1 MNYAQPPFDPSAP
14 FRNAA
19 VTTPI
24 DPSGHH
30 PKVRVWFL
38 VVAIVS
44 GALYLIGAAG
54 FGAAMAIDDR
64 DVTPILAVS
73 GFALLMLGALLIY
86 VKLGLGLYWL
96 HQAWKWVP
104 MEQRFDKKGK
114 RLAPDG
120 VFMLLIPYYNLYWM
134 FVINLSLCD
143 AMERMRLTARTTQS
157 VSRDTAMWACI
168 LELVPFAN
176 FFVAPFFWASYM
188 RQVDAMH
195 EEITA
200 VTATRA

>member
-14 FRNAA
+14 FRNPA
-19 VTTPI
+19 VATPI

-30 PKVRVWFL
+30 PKARAWFL

-44 GALYLIGAAG
+44 GALYLIGACG
-54 FGAAMAIDDR
+54 VGAAMAIDDH
-64 DVTPILAVS
+64 DVSPILAVS
-73 GFALLMLGALLIY
+73 GFGLLMLGALLIY

-96 HQAWKWVP
+96 HQAWKWLP
-104 MEQRFDKKGK
+104 MEQRFDKNGK
-114 RLAPDG
+114 RVGPDG

-134 FVINLSLCD
+134 FVINLALCD
-143 AMERMRLTARTTQS
+143 AMERVRFTARTTQTA
-157 VSRDTAMWACI
+157 SRDTAMWACI

-195 EEITA
+195 EEIFA
-200 VTATRA
+200 VTAARA